1 METRWC
7 PWQGAAVC
15 AAMTIHGKGALGARE
30 QLGDGLTD
38 GQGSLRAQ
46 AGLGLDRACLRSEAG
61 EDFGGG
67 FGR

>member
-1 METRWC
+1 METRWW

-15 AAMTIHGKGALGARE
+15 SAMTIHGKGALGARE

-46 AGLGLDRACLRSEAG
+46 AGLGACFRSKAG